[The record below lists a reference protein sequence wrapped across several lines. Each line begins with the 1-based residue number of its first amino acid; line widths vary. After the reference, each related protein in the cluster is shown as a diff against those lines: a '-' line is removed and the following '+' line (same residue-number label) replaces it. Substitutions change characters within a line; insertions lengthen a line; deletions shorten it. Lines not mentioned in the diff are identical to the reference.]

1 MVASN
6 THPQNNGVVMF
17 FLLSI
22 LILCSVVLIVL
33 SIFPAIMQKIQSW
46 QQKKEAIVA
55 KEMDKMFYHKS
66 PKSIVMLYFILPIIL
81 SMGAFIVLQS
91 LILAVFGGLIGLVI
105 PNLILK
111 MRYKN
116 RIQKF
121 NGQLLDAINM
131 LSSCLKGGLSLL
143 QGLEVLVEEM
153 PAPMSQELGL
163 VVRENKMGIPLE
175 ESLVN
180 LNKRM
185 NLEELSLVI
194 NALLVSRETGGE
206 LTKVFSRLSVTI
218 RDNRKLKESIK
229 TLTLQG
235 RLQGAIMSFLPIV
248 FVAWVLSVNK
258 HHFDIM
264 LKSDLGRML
273 LIVAVVM
280 QIVGMVLIKMF
291 STIKI

>member
-1 MVASN
+1 
-6 THPQNNGVVMF
+6 MF
-17 FLLSI
+17 ILLSV
-22 LILCSVVLIVL
+22 LILLSVVLIAISL
-33 SIFPAIMQKIQSW
+33 LPIFMQVIQSW
-46 QQKKEAIVA
+46 QRKREAVIA
-55 KEMDKMFYHKS
+55 KEMDKMFYNKN
-66 PKSIVMLYFILPIIL
+66 PKSIMMLYFILPIVLGLGIYIVMQ
-81 SMGAFIVLQS
+81 SPVFAFFGALVS
-91 LILAVFGGLIGLVI
+91 LTI

-121 NGQLLDAINM
+121 NNQLLDAINM

-143 QGLEVLVEEM
+143 QGFEVLVEEM
-153 PAPMSQELGL
+153 PAPMNEELGL

-175 ESLVN
+175 ESLVR
-180 LNKRM
+180 LNKRL

-235 RLQGAIMSFLPIV
+235 RMQGAIMSFLPII
-248 FVAWVLSVNK
+248 FVAWVLSTNK
-258 HHFDIM
+258 HHFDVM
-264 LKSDLGRML
+264 LNSDIGRML
-273 LIVAVVM
+273 LIAAVVL
-280 QIVGMVLIKMF
+280 QVVGMILIKLF

>member
-1 MVASN
+1 
-6 THPQNNGVVMF
+6 MF
-17 FLLSI
+17 ILLSI
-22 LILCSVVLIVL
+22 LILCSIILIAL
-33 SIFPAIMQKIQSW
+33 SFFPFIVQTIQSW
-46 QQKKEAIVA
+46 QQKKEAVIA
-55 KEMDKMFYHKS
+55 KEMDKMFYNKN
-66 PKSIVMLYFILPIIL
+66 PKNIAMLYFILPLIL
-81 SMGAFIVLQS
+81 GIGGYIVTQS
-91 LILAVFGGLIGLVI
+91 LILAVLGALVGLAI
-105 PNLILK
+105 PNFILK
-111 MRYKN
+111 LRYKN

-143 QGLEVLVEEM
+143 QGFEVLVEEM
-153 PAPMSQELGL
+153 PVPMSQEIGL

-185 NLEELSLVI
+185 NIEELSLVI

-218 RDNRKLKESIK
+218 RDNRKLKENIK

-235 RLQGAIMSFLPIV
+235 RLQGVIMSFLPIV
-248 FVAWVLSVNK
+248 FVVWVVSVNR

-264 LKSDLGRML
+264 LNSDLGRML
-273 LIVAVVM
+273 LIAAVVL
-280 QIVGMVLIKMF
+280 QVVGMILIRMF
-291 STIKI
+291 STIKV

>member
-1 MVASN
+1 
-6 THPQNNGVVMF
+6 MF
-17 FLLSI
+17 ILLSI
-22 LILCSVVLIVL
+22 LILCSIILIAL
-33 SIFPAIMQKIQSW
+33 SLLPAIVQVIQSW
-46 QQKKEAIVA
+46 QQKKETEIA
-55 KEMDKMFYHKS
+55 KEMDKMFYNKS
-66 PKSIVMLYFILPIIL
+66 SKSIAMLYVILPVIL
-81 SMGAFIVLQS
+81 GAGVYVILQS
-91 LILAVFGGLIGLVI
+91 LILAIFGGLIGLMI
-105 PNLILK
+105 PNFIIK
-111 MRYKN
+111 IRYKN
-116 RIQKF
+116 RIRKF
-121 NGQLLDAINM
+121 NSQLLDAINM

-143 QGLEVLVEEM
+143 QGFEVLVEEM

-175 ESLVN
+175 ESLVR

-235 RLQGAIMSFLPIV
+235 RLQGMIMSFLPII
-248 FVAWVLSVNK
+248 FVIWVLSVNK

-264 LKSDLGRML
+264 LNNDLGRML
-273 LIVAVVM
+273 LIAAVILQV
-280 QIVGMVLIKMF
+280 IGMVLIRIF
-291 STIKI
+291 STIKV